1 MYLVFLM
8 IVIIVLLLVTMYAL
22 WVIRKYLKNMNAEIN
37 DEIVKTKQAIL
48 RKLNEPSY
56 RNKMEI
62 PDVEVNDD
70 ETLAIIELNRSGM
83 NVER

>member
-83 NVER
+83 NAER

>member
-1 MYLVFLM
+1 
-8 IVIIVLLLVTMYAL
+8 
-22 WVIRKYLKNMNAEIN
+22 MNAEIN

>member
-1 MYLVFLM
+1 
-8 IVIIVLLLVTMYAL
+8 MYAL